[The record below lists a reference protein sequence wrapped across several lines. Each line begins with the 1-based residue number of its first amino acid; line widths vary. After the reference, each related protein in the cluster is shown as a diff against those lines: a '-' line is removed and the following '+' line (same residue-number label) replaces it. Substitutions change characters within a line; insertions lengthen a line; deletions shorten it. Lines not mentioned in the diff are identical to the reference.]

1 MKEILYVNDLIE
13 WVDESGS
20 SFVERII
27 WIDEGY
33 IIAFAIDVNIRTG
46 FPILKK
52 ITDLQE
58 AINKGSV
65 LKIKT
70 DPWAR
75 IIREEDLSQK
85 EKEIRDKYWN
95 IISPIVIQ
103 EPSIYYRDKRG
114 AIIKQA
120 VEQYNSGRSEG
131 KLVEKTI
138 YKLIRKY
145 WQRGKDK
152 NSLLP
157 DYENSGGKGKLKV
170 SGEKKRGRPRKYAS
184 DPIIGEGINITEDDK
199 KIFRLAIAKYYHN
212 SKQNFLTTAY
222 DLTIKNYYSEEIN
235 YDEHGS
241 KRHLLIPSDKRP
253 TFVQFK
259 YWYEIEHPDIRNK
272 LISRKGYRRYALEDR
287 AITGDSTSETIGPG
301 SRYQIDATIADV
313 FIVSTYNQDW
323 IIGRPVIYVVIDVFS
338 RMVVGIYVGLE
349 GPSWIGAMM
358 ALSNAASD
366 KVAFCKKYGIE
377 ITDEQWPCHHIPDA
391 ILGDRGELI
400 GMSVETLIPNLNVR
414 IENAAPYRADW
425 KGVVEKYFGTIHGHV
440 KPFVPGYIDKDYRK
454 RGATDYRLNST
465 FNLEEFTE
473 AIIYIIL
480 YQNNKHWLEK
490 YPRDE
495 KMIADDISPIPR
507 ELWKWG
513 ISNRSGKL
521 RTFPEDIVK
530 LNLMPTGNAII
541 TEFGIKFKGI
551 YYTCEKARQE
561 LWFEKA
567 RSNSSSKSERKLD
580 VSYDI
585 RNLDYIYIR
594 SSDGR
599 SFEKCFLKDKDQKY
613 FNKTLYDIEYLL
625 AYEKLVKQKNQSL
638 EQQDKT
644 DLIAKLED
652 IASKSKQR
660 KKDIGNDNLSNKK
673 RTDGIR
679 ENRSIEKATRRESE
693 GFELEEV
700 EIKNVAEIKDINE
713 SENDKLVQLPSL
725 QPNHLDIL
733 RRKNKERKHGRDN

>member
-1 MKEILYVNDLIE
+1 MKGNLYVNDLIE
-13 WVDESGS
+13 WIDESGS
-20 SFVERII
+20 SFVERIT
-27 WIDEGY
+27 WIDDDY
-33 IIAFAIDVNIRTG
+33 TIAFTIDINISTG
-46 FPILKK
+46 FPNPKK
-52 ITDLQE
+52 VTDLLE
-58 AINKGSV
+58 AINEGSI

-75 IIREEDLSQK
+75 IVREEDLSQK
-85 EKEIRDKYWN
+85 EKEIRDKYWDL
-95 IISPIVIQ
+95 ISPIVIQ

-114 AIIKQA
+114 SIIKQA
-120 VEQYNSGRSEG
+120 VEQYNNGRSAG
-131 KLVEKTI
+131 KLVEKTL

-157 DYENSGGKGKLKV
+157 DYENSGGKGKVKV
-170 SGEKKRGRPRKYAS
+170 SGEKKRGRPRKYAD
-184 DPIIGEGINITEDDK
+184 DPVIGEGVNITEDDK
-199 KIFRLAIAKYYHN
+199 KIFRLAIARFYHN
-212 SKQNFLTTAY
+212 SNQNFLTTAY

-235 YDEHGS
+235 YDENGA

-253 TFVQFK
+253 TFAQFK
-259 YWYEIEHPDIRNK
+259 YWYEVEHPDIRNK

-287 AITGDSTSETIGPG
+287 AITGDSTSETTGPG

-313 FIVSTYNQDW
+313 FIVSTYNKDW
-323 IIGRPVIYVVIDVFS
+323 IIGRPVVYVVIDVFS

-366 KVAFCKKYGIE
+366 KVAFCKEYGVE

-400 GMSVETLIPNLNVR
+400 GMSVETLIPNLGVR

-425 KGVVEKYFGTIHGHV
+425 KGVVERYFGIIHGHV

-473 AIIYIIL
+473 AIIHIIL
-480 YQNNKHWLEK
+480 YQNNEHWLEK

-495 KMIADDISPIPR
+495 KMIADDVSPVAR

-521 RTFPEDIVK
+521 RTFPEDIVN
-530 LNLMPTGNAII
+530 LNLMPTGTATI
-541 TEFGIKFKGI
+541 TEFGIKFKGV

-561 LWFEKA
+561 SWFVKA
-567 RSNSSSKSERKLD
+567 RSNSFSKSEKKLD

-594 SSDGR
+594 SADGR
-599 SFEKCFLKDKDQKY
+599 SFEKCFLTEKEQKY
-613 FNKTLYDIEYLL
+613 SNKNLHDIEYLIE
-625 AYEKLVKQKNQSL
+625 YEKLKKQRNQGS
-638 EQQDKT
+638 EQQDKI
-644 DLIAKLED
+644 DLIAKIEN
-652 IASKSKQR
+652 ITSKSKQR
-660 KKDIGNDNLSNKK
+660 KKDLIDSELSNKQ

-679 ENRSIEKATRRESE
+679 ENRSIEKAIRRENES
-693 GFELEEV
+693 FELKSIEIEETNDS
-700 EIKNVAEIKDINE
+700 EII
-713 SENDKLVQLPSL
+713 ENKELPQSPSL

-733 RRKNKERKHGRDN
+733 RKKSKEHKHGKDK

>member
-1 MKEILYVNDLIE
+1 MKGNLYVNDLIE
-13 WVDESGS
+13 WIDESGS
-20 SFVERII
+20 SFVERIT
-27 WIDEGY
+27 WIDDDY
-33 IIAFAIDVNIRTG
+33 TIAFTIDINISTG
-46 FPILKK
+46 FPNPKK
-52 ITDLQE
+52 VTDLLE
-58 AINKGSV
+58 AINEGSI

-75 IIREEDLSQK
+75 IVREEDLSQK
-85 EKEIRDKYWN
+85 EKEIRDKYWDL
-95 IISPIVIQ
+95 ISPIVIQ

-114 AIIKQA
+114 SIIKQA
-120 VEQYNSGRSEG
+120 VEQYNNGRSTG
-131 KLVEKTI
+131 KLVEKTL

-157 DYENSGGKGKLKV
+157 DYENSGGKGKVKV
-170 SGEKKRGRPRKYAS
+170 SGEKKRGRPRKYA
-184 DPIIGEGINITEDDK
+184 DNPVIGEGVNITEEDK
-199 KIFRLAIAKYYHN
+199 KIFRLAIARFYHN

-241 KRHLLIPSDKRP
+241 KRHLLIPPDKRP
-253 TFVQFK
+253 TFAQFK
-259 YWYEIEHPDIRNK
+259 YWYEIEHPDIRSK

-323 IIGRPVIYVVIDVFS
+323 IICRPVVYVVIDVFS

-366 KVAFCKKYGIE
+366 KVAFCKEYGVE

-400 GMSVETLIPNLNVR
+400 GMSVETLIPNLGVR

-425 KGVVEKYFGTIHGHV
+425 KGVVERYFGIIHGHV

-465 FNLEEFTE
+465 LNLEEFTE
-473 AIIYIIL
+473 AIIYMIL

-495 KMIADDISPIPR
+495 KMIADDVSPIPR

-521 RTFPEDIVK
+521 RTFPEDIVN
-530 LNLMPTGNAII
+530 LNLMPTGTATI
-541 TEFGIKFKGI
+541 TEFGIKFKGV

-561 LWFEKA
+561 SWFVKA
-567 RSNSSSKSERKLD
+567 RSNSFSKSEKKLD

-594 SSDGR
+594 SADGR
-599 SFEKCFLKDKDQKY
+599 SFEKCFLTEKEQKY
-613 FNKTLYDIEYLL
+613 SNKNLHDIEYLIE
-625 AYEKLVKQKNQSL
+625 YEKLKKQRNQGS
-638 EQQDKT
+638 EQQDRI
-644 DLIAKLED
+644 DLIAKIEN
-652 IASKSKQR
+652 ITSKSKQR
-660 KKDIGNDNLSNKK
+660 KKDLIDSELSNKQ

-679 ENRSIEKATRRESE
+679 ENRSIEKAIRRENES
-693 GFELEEV
+693 FELKSIEIEETNDS
-700 EIKNVAEIKDINE
+700 EII
-713 SENDKLVQLPSL
+713 ENKELPQSPSL

-733 RRKNKERKHGRDN
+733 RKKSKEHKHGKDK